1 MKATERY
8 FPLVLFI
15 LLYKVVLT
23 FESGNEILKCDHSN
37 EISSAVLSLVTI
49 RLAVSHKVRSENVL
63 NFDNGLI
70 FGGERITETNKE
82 KIAVLWFPTC
92 VQFSTR

>member
-37 EISSAVLSLVTI
+37 EISSAVLSLFTI
-49 RLAVSHKVRSENVL
+49 CLAVSHKVGSKNVL

-82 KIAVLWFPTC
+82 KIAVLCFPTC